1 MLKIDDDI
9 IMKDCTN
16 TYNYNNFNFF
26 RPYFSNYIRPHKRS
40 YLEMLYHSKKII
52 LNNRI
57 DNYKLSNK
65 SNHNNSLL
73 NQDNKE
79 EKNNNILSINFD
91 NFNNINKAKKN
102 LMVKKKIEYD
112 EEREKRWVEN
122 YYKIKNAELNRLR
135 FDSV

>member
-1 MLKIDDDI
+1 
-9 IMKDCTN
+9 
-16 TYNYNNFNFF
+16 
-26 RPYFSNYIRPHKRS
+26 
-40 YLEMLYHSKKII
+40 MLYHSKKII

-65 SNHNNSLL
+65 SNNNNSLL

-102 LMVKKKIEYD
+102 LMVKEKIEYD

-135 FDSV
+135 FDSG

>member
-1 MLKIDDDI
+1 
-9 IMKDCTN
+9 
-16 TYNYNNFNFF
+16 
-26 RPYFSNYIRPHKRS
+26 
-40 YLEMLYHSKKII
+40 MLYHSKKII

-135 FDSV
+135 FDSG

>member
-26 RPYFSNYIRPHKRS
+26 RQYFSNYIRPHKRS

-73 NQDNKE
+73 IQDNKE

-135 FDSV
+135 FDSG